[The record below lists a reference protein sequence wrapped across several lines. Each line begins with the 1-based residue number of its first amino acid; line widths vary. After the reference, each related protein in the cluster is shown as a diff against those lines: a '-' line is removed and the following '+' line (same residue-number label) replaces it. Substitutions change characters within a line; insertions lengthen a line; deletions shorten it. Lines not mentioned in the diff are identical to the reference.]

1 MCFKLDQTR
10 QRPLPR
16 FPAPEQSGAALEGFM
31 KLRTLLLAS
40 TMLFTSTVAFVPAS
54 ANELDSQ
61 TAIVM
66 DLDAKDI
73 DVADGLTIG
82 DLSGGVGTA
91 ASDDGGPI
99 VMQFVQ
105 QPVAGASTG
114 TAAGSRYVAASA
126 ARR

>member
-1 MCFKLDQTR
+1 MK
-10 QRPLPR
+10 
-16 FPAPEQSGAALEGFM
+16 

-40 TMLFTSTVAFVPAS
+40 TMLLSAVPAFVPAY
-54 ANELDSQ
+54 ADDLDSQ

-66 DLDAKDI
+66 DLNGNKDI
-73 DVADGLTIG
+73 DVADGITIG
-82 DLSGGVGTA
+82 DLSGGVGSA

-105 QPVAGASTG
+105 QPSAGASTG

-126 ARR
+126 TRR

>member
-1 MCFKLDQTR
+1 
-10 QRPLPR
+10 
-16 FPAPEQSGAALEGFM
+16 M

-40 TMLFTSTVAFVPAS
+40 TMLLSTVPAFAPAY
-54 ANELDSQ
+54 ADDLYSQ
-61 TAIVM
+61 AAIVM
-66 DLDAKDI
+66 DLNTKDI

-91 ASDDGGPI
+91 ASEDGGPI

-105 QPVAGASTG
+105 QPMAGTSTG

>member
-1 MCFKLDQTR
+1 
-10 QRPLPR
+10 
-16 FPAPEQSGAALEGFM
+16 M
-31 KLRTLLLAS
+31 KLRMLLLAS
-40 TMLFTSTVAFVPAS
+40 TMLLSTVPAFVPAY
-54 ANELDSQ
+54 ADDLDSQ

-66 DLDAKDI
+66 DLNAKDI
-73 DVADGLTIG
+73 DVDGSITIG
-82 DLSGGVGTA
+82 DLSGGVGSA

>member
-1 MCFKLDQTR
+1 
-10 QRPLPR
+10 
-16 FPAPEQSGAALEGFM
+16 M

-40 TMLFTSTVAFVPAS
+40 TMLLSTVPAFAPAY
-54 ANELDSQ
+54 ADDLDSQ
-61 TAIVM
+61 AAIVM
-66 DLDAKDI
+66 DLNTKDI

-91 ASDDGGPI
+91 ASEDGGPI

-105 QPVAGASTG
+105 QPMASASTG